1 MNTTFRTAVLAV
13 VIAFPLQ
20 AQRPGR
26 VGPVGAVIG
35 LERGSITETYRG
47 FGGLFGWLSGDDNE
61 LTASIAR
68 FPDISVDSLPRNM
81 TAFAL
86 GSTYYPVGPQGLAP
100 YLVSELGLVRY
111 TRTTIPLLGSPTTE
125 TSNELLLGAG
135 LGFRFTSGG
144 ATAALEGRFTQI
156 FGIESGLEARAH
168 VGAAFGR
175 PRESQLLPG
184 TVGVTSAY
192 LIHLGGAGRYV
203 SRAPAVGARFW
214 RYTVKRQAVS
224 VDVLYAPVRQ
234 EDSTGA
240 ELLST
245 ESVIFAAGYQMG
257 LYPTWGRTYLE
268 LGGLFAGFWE
278 GEDKGLRSG
287 VHAGFGV
294 DFYQDQVNINVHVR
308 GTWFQRVN
316 GENVF
321 SLLIGAGLS
330 PKLPVPDRAGG
341 R

>member
-1 MNTTFRTAVLAV
+1 V
-13 VIAFPLQ
+13 VGGAIA
-20 AQRPGR
+20 
-26 VGPVGAVIG
+26 
-35 LERGSITETYRG
+35 LERGSATETYRG

-61 LTASIAR
+61 LTASVAR
-68 FPDISVDSLPRNM
+68 FPDISADSLPRSL

-111 TRTTIPLLGSPTTE
+111 TRTTIPLLGSPVTE

-135 LGFRFTSGG
+135 LGFRFTRAA
-144 ATAALEGRFTQI
+144 ATVAVEGRFTQI

-175 PRESQLLPG
+175 PRASQLLPG
-184 TVGVTSAY
+184 TVGVTSAF
-192 LIHLGGAGRYV
+192 LLHLGGAGRYV
-203 SRAPAVGARFW
+203 SRTPAVGARFW

-240 ELLST
+240 ALLST
-245 ESVIFAAGYQMG
+245 EAVVFAPGYQMG
-257 LYPTWGRTYLE
+257 FYPDWGRPYLE

-287 VHAGFGV
+287 VHAGVGV
-294 DFYQDQVNINVHVR
+294 DFYPDRVNLNVNVR
-308 GTWFQRVN
+308 GTWFQRAN

-321 SLLIGAGLS
+321 CLLIGAGVSRRLA
-330 PKLPVPDRAGG
+330 VPEERG